1 MCEAWSYVFHCV
13 QLNKDLLCYVLQPFY
28 YLTVYYL
35 IHRWMWP
42 LRPHLPAGTGA
53 PSKTLAPWDPLPVLK
68 RIGRYT
74 ILYVHI
80 QANVNI
86 HVYVVYMY
94 LTVGWNRDL
103 ILDFLNFLKTHLKL
117 DGYKGENGY
126 TELKH
131 RLCDPLSFWYLYT
144 DCIQLQDFIV
154 LSLRS
159 LSFRSL

>member
-1 MCEAWSYVFHCV
+1 MLCFTAV
-13 QLNKDLLCYVLQPFY
+13 LLPDCILSNSQVNVTF
-28 YLTVYYL
+28 
-35 IHRWMWP
+35 
-42 LRPHLPAGTGA
+42 A
-53 PSKTLAPWDPLPVLK
+53 PSSTCWDRGTFKNTGPVGSSSGTEK
-68 RIGRYT
+68 DRYT

-131 RLCDPLSFWYLYT
+131 GLCDPLSF
-144 DCIQLQDFIV
+144 
-154 LSLRS
+154 
-159 LSFRSL
+159 